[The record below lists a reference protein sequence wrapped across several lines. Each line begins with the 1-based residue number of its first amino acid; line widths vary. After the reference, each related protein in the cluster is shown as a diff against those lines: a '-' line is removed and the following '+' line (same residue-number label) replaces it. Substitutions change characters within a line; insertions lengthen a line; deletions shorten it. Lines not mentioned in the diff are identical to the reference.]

1 MLTKR
6 TVLFVFFDV
15 FVAFVLIVGAQ
26 GVDPGLLLK
35 PTADSWPTYHG
46 DYTGQHHS
54 RLTQITPANVNQMTL
69 AWAFQ
74 TNQGQAVKA
83 TPILVNGVIYVSTVD
98 NLWAIDARSGR
109 QIWRYTYPQSQAFN
123 IGHRGV
129 AVRGDLVY
137 LTTRDARLLAL
148 DARNGTVRW
157 NVEIADWRRGYWCT
171 NAPMIIR
178 NHVIVGVS
186 GDFDNLPGILRSFD
200 ADTGK
205 PQWTFNST
213 PAPGTLGSISG
224 GATGGGSPRETRSPD
239 RARRQ

>member
-1 MLTKR
+1 ML
-6 TVLFVFFDV
+6 VVC
-15 FVAFVLIVGAQ
+15 FVLSAAAQ
-26 GVDPGLLLK
+26 GVDPALLLK
-35 PTADSWPTYHG
+35 PTPDSWPTYHG

-54 RLTQITPANVNQMTL
+54 RLTQITPANVKQMTL

-74 TNQGQAVKA
+74 TNQGQSIKA
-83 TPILVNGVIYVSTVD
+83 TPILVNGVIYVTAPDS
-98 NLWAIDARSGR
+98 LWAIDARSGR
-109 QIWRYTYPQSQAFN
+109 QIWRYNYPPSQAFN

-148 DARNGTVRW
+148 DACTGAVRW

-200 ADTGK
+200 ADTGAA
-205 PQWTFNST
+205 QWTFHST
-213 PAPGTLGSISG
+213 PPHSG
-224 GATGGGSPRETRSPD
+224 HP
-239 RARRQ
+239 